1 MSIFHRKSAWERA
14 LDAVLAASTTNAV
27 RRTGKVTLGV
37 LGGAVTATALSAAVS
52 SARHRSE
59 K

>member
-1 MSIFHRKSAWERA
+1 MSIFHRRSAWERA
-14 LDAVLAASTTNAV
+14 LDSVVAASTATPV
-27 RRTGKVTLGV
+27 RRTAKATLGV

-52 SARHRSE
+52 TARRRGE